1 MKNRFTL
8 AHLSDFHLFS
18 LKGVKVRDL
27 FNKRIYAYLRWRTR
41 RFTEHR
47 TDILK
52 ALASDLKDVAPDHI
66 VITGDV
72 THSGLAGEYA
82 EVERQLRGLGPPAD
96 VTVIPGNHDAYVAV
110 RGLRPLSSLS
120 PYMASDPPQRAETH
134 CPDGSCPFPIL
145 RVRKHVALIGLSTAR
160 PCLPFLAVGRL
171 GIPQIERLDRL
182 LEETGRMGL
191 FRVVL
196 IHHPPGEGVMSW
208 RKRLLDL
215 DGLGRVLTRR
225 GAELVLHGHAH
236 RGSYGLLKAPPRAIP
251 VIGVPSST
259 AFGRTLEKRAR
270 YNVYSIP
277 EGPGAKPFC
286 VHVRVYSPASGGCF
300 VEEPFPC
307 PGQPVIGRS

>member
-1 MKNRFTL
+1 MKDRFTL

-27 FNKRIYAYLRWRTR
+27 FNKRIYAYLRWRTH

-72 THSGLAGEYA
+72 THSGLAGEVVEA
-82 EVERQLRGLGPPAD
+82 EKVRLGLGAPVD
-96 VTVIPGNHDAYVAV
+96 VTVIPGNHDTYVAT
-110 RGLRPLSSLS
+110 GGSSPLSNLF
-120 PYMASDPPQRAETH
+120 PYMASDPPRRTEGID
-134 CPDGSCPFPIL
+134 PDLSCLFPTL
-145 RVRKHVALIGLSTAR
+145 RIRRHVALIGLSTAR

-182 LEETGRMGL
+182 LEETGRRGL

-196 IHHPPGEGVMSW
+196 IHHPPGEGVVSW

-215 DGLGRVLTRR
+215 DGFGRVLTLR
-225 GAELVLHGHAH
+225 GADLVLHGHAH
-236 RGSYGLLKAPPRAIP
+236 RGAYGRLKGPPRAIP

-259 AFGRTLEKRAR
+259 TFGRTLEKRAR

-277 EGPGAKPFC
+277 DGPDVKPFR
-286 VHVRVYSPASGGCF
+286 VNVRVYSPASGGCF

>member
-1 MKNRFTL
+1 MKDRFTL

-27 FNKRIYAYLRWRTR
+27 LNKRIYAYLRWRTH

-52 ALASDLKDVAPDHI
+52 ALASDLKKTAPDHI

-72 THSGLAGEYA
+72 THSGLVGEYA
-82 EVERQLRGLGPPAD
+82 EVESQLRRLGLPAD
-96 VTVIPGNHDAYVAV
+96 VTVIPGNHDTYVAA
-110 RGLRPLSSLS
+110 GGSSPLSRLS
-120 PYMASDPPQRAETH
+120 PYMASDPPRRTE
-134 CPDGSCPFPIL
+134 CIDPDLSHLFPTL
-145 RVRKHVALIGLSTAR
+145 RIRRHVALIGLSTAR

-182 LEETGRMGL
+182 LEETGRRGL

-196 IHHPPGEGVMSW
+196 IHHPPGQGVVSW

-215 DGLGRVLTRR
+215 DGLGRMLALR

-236 RGSYGLLKAPPRAIP
+236 RGACGLLKGPARAIP

-259 AFGRTLEKRAR
+259 TFGRTLEKRAR

-277 EGPGAKPFC
+277 EGPCAEPFR
-286 VHVRVYSPASGGCF
+286 VHARVYSPASGGCF